1 MKIRIANL
9 EDVSLLVKHDNHIE
23 KGELYSLTKLGR
35 VLVAEKDNNFIGWLR
50 WNLFWDNT
58 PFMNMLYLLDR
69 YRNRGYGREM
79 VAHWENLMKEN
90 GYHLVMTS
98 TLSNEQAQH
107 FYRKLNYVDSG
118 SLLLKN
124 EPLEII
130 FTKEIGE
137 KER

>member
-1 MKIRIANL
+1 MKIRMAQLKDSAIL
-9 EDVSLLVKHDNHIE
+9 LKYDEHIREKELCSLIE
-23 KGELYSLTKLGR
+23 LGR
-35 VLVAEKDNNFIGWLR
+35 VIIVESESNFIGWLR

-69 YRNRGYGREM
+69 YRGKGYGKEI
-79 VAHWENLMKEN
+79 VTYWENLMKEN
-90 GYHLVMTS
+90 GYALVMTS

-107 FYRKLNYVDSG
+107 FYRKLGYIDSG

-130 FTKEIGE
+130 FTKEI
-137 KER
+137 

>member
-1 MKIRIANL
+1 MKIRIAQL
-9 EDVSLLVKHDNHIE
+9 EDFPLLAKYEEHIKE
-23 KGELYSLTKLGR
+23 DELRSVISLGR
-35 VLVAEKDNNFIGWLR
+35 VLIAENNDCIIGWLR

-58 PFMNMLYLLDR
+58 PFMNMLYLLDE
-69 YRNRGYGREM
+69 YRGKGYGKQL
-79 VAHWENLMKEN
+79 VWHWEKLMREY
-90 GYHLVMTS
+90 GYKLVMTS

-130 FTKEIGE
+130 FTKEI
-137 KER
+137 

>member
-1 MKIRIANL
+1 MEIRMAKL
-9 EDVSLLVKHDNHIE
+9 EDSALLLKFDEHIQQD
-23 KGELYSLTKLGR
+23 ELYSLITLGR
-35 VLVAEKDNNFIGWLR
+35 VLIAENDACFIGWLR

-58 PFMNMLYLLDR
+58 PFMNMLYLLDG
-69 YRNRGYGREM
+69 YRNKGYGKEI
-79 VAHWENLMKEN
+79 VAHWENCMKEN

-130 FTKEIGE
+130 FTKEIG
-137 KER
+137 